1 MRPETITALQL
12 QLRVP
17 TLPRTRGDYKRV
29 ARWWELEAMRG
40 ASHEVEPGEWV
51 RDGKRTFYRPGVTSA
66 QKSAEYARNMR
77 WAAEMALL
85 YGAGTWLELKARREA
100 AWGGA

>member
-1 MRPETITALQL
+1 MKSEDITALQL
-12 QLRVP
+12 QLCVP
-17 TLPRTRGDYKRV
+17 TFPRTRGDYKRR

-40 ASHEVEPGEWV
+40 ALHEVEPGEWV

-66 QKSAEYARNMR
+66 QKSAEYAQNMR

-85 YGAGTWLELKARREA
+85 YGPGTWLELRARRA
-100 AWGGA
+100 AAGGSS